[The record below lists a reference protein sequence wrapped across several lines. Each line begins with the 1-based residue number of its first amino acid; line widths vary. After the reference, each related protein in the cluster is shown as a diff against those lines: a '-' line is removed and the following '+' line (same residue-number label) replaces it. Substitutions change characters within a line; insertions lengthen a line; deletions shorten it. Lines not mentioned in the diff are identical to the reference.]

1 MKLARGVLFSRWAG
15 DRRKAA
21 SEEGSMFE
29 AAELGRKVSKE
40 EYEKELPKLRAELL
54 KAQFDLRKTDCPVI
68 VIISGADGA
77 GKGETVNRLHEWL
90 DPRGLETTVFG
101 PPSDEERDRPRY
113 WRFWRTL
120 PARGRIGILF
130 GSWYTDPIVRRVYG
144 ESRTENLDAEM
155 ARIAFFESMLVK
167 DGALLLKFWF
177 HLAKKA
183 QKSRL
188 EALEKNKKTRWRLSP
203 VDWKHYRMYDK
214 FRRFSERA
222 LRKTDSALS
231 PWILVEAADDR
242 YRELM
247 VGRTLLDALN
257 RRLKSAA
264 AGALPPAPNVV
275 PSLPPGPEAS
285 VTILDHVDLKQKVDK
300 AKYEGLLEKHQ
311 ARLAKLT
318 RAAFEKRRSSVVVFE
333 GWDAAGKGGAIR
345 RLTSAMDARLYRVIP
360 VAAPTDEERAH
371 HYLWRFW
378 RHIPRAGLVT
388 IYDRSWY
395 GRVLVERVEGFAR
408 EDEWMRAY
416 LEINDFE
423 QQLVEHGTVL
433 AKYWLHIGK
442 DEQLKR
448 FKERQKIEYKKH
460 KITDEDWRN
469 RKKWDD
475 YKAAVN
481 EMVARTSSVS
491 AQWTIVPAND
501 KYFGRVETI
510 RTFCDGLEAA
520 L

>member
-1 MKLARGVLFSRWAG
+1 
-15 DRRKAA
+15 
-21 SEEGSMFE
+21 MFE
-29 AAELGRKVSKE
+29 AAELGRKVSKQ
-40 EYEKELPKLRAELL
+40 EYERELPQLRADLL
-54 KAQFDLRKTDCPVI
+54 AAQLALRQADCPVI

-90 DPRGLETTVFG
+90 DPRGLETTAFG
-101 PPSDEERDRPRY
+101 PRSDEERERPPY

-130 GSWYTDPIVRRVYG
+130 GSWYTDPIIRRVYG
-144 ESRTENLDAEM
+144 KSRSAELDAEM

-167 DGALLLKFWF
+167 DGALFLKFWF
-177 HLAKKA
+177 HLAKQA
-183 QKSRL
+183 QKERL
-188 EALEKNKKTRWRLSP
+188 ESLARRKKTRWRVSP
-203 VDWKHYRMYDK
+203 VDWKHYGIYDR
-214 FRRFSERA
+214 FRRVSERA
-222 LRKTDSALS
+222 LRQTDTALS

-242 YRELM
+242 YRELL
-247 VGRTLLDALN
+247 VGRTLVAALH
-257 RRLKSAA
+257 RRLTVAA
-264 AGALPPAPNVV
+264 AGARPPVPSVVPALPPV
-275 PSLPPGPEAS
+275 PEAA
-285 VTILDHVDLKQKVDK
+285 VTILDHVDLKRQVAKP
-300 AKYEGLLEKHQ
+300 KYEALLGKQQ
-311 ARLAKLT
+311 ARLARLT

-345 RLTSAMDARLYRVIP
+345 RLTAAIDARLCRVIP

-408 EDEWMRAY
+408 QDEWMRAY

-433 AKYWLHIGK
+433 AKFWLHISKG
-442 DEQLKR
+442 EQLKR
-448 FKERQKIEYKKH
+448 FKERQRVAYKQH
-460 KITDEDWRN
+460 KITDDDWRN
-469 RKKWDD
+469 RKKWDE

-481 EMVARTSSVS
+481 EMVARTSSSS
-491 AQWTIVPAND
+491 APWTIVAAND
-501 KYFGRVETI
+501 KHFGRLETL
-510 RTFCDGLEAA
+510 RTFCDRLEAA